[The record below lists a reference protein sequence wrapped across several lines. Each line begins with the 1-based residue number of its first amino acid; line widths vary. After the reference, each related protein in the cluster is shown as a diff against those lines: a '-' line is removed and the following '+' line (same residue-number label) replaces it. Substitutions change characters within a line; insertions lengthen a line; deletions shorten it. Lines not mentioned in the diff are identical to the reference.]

1 MPHYQ
6 YSQRSVTPPGY
17 PYSPHYPGLSPY
29 EAPIPFETS
38 ALVPYGSPVQ
48 SAAPTVVTPAASAA
62 KSGGLSIPKL
72 GDLKGI
78 IDRMGGIDGVV
89 ATMGQVQK
97 VMQGIQQFAP
107 MAKLVM
113 GGLLPGGKGKTNS
126 ATKLDEFRPKK
137 RSSKNSKSGTRKKKS
152 SSSSRSSLKKKPVK
166 KKTRR

>member
-29 EAPIPFETS
+29 DPSIPFETS
-38 ALVPYGSPVQ
+38 ALVPYNTPVQ
-48 SAAPTVVTPAASAA
+48 SAPAVVTPVASAA
-62 KSGGLSIPKL
+62 KSGGLSLPKL

-113 GGLLPGGKGKTNS
+113 GSLLPGGKGKTNS
-126 ATKLDEFRPKK
+126 ASKLDEFRPKRR
-137 RSSKNSKSGTRKKKS
+137 RSKTSKPGSKKKKS
-152 SSSSRSSLKKKPVK
+152 SSGSRSSARKQTLK